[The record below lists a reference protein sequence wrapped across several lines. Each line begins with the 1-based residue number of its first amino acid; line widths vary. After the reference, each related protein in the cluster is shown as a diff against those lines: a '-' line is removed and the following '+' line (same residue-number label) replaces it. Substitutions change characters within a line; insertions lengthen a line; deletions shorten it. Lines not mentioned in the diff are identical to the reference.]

1 MDCTVINTWTN
12 KVVFSGTKHDCIKYL
27 NGNNTYQSNYSKLK
41 FVSSLENVA
50 EKLKGRELFPDKIER
65 AKASLSEN
73 KEAFLKL
80 VDRHDPSTMEAV
92 KYRIENRDRLR
103 KEQDDILQQLII
115 DDRDKTKEYKID
127 YETYSI
133 ITFWKE
139 ETKSIQAGWMHKVIN
154 K

>member
-1 MDCTVINTWTN
+1 MNNTIIDTWTN

-50 EKLKGRELFPDKIER
+50 EKLKGQELFPDKIER

-103 KEQDDILQQLII
+103 KEQDVILQQLVI
-115 DDRDKTKEYKID
+115 DDIDK
-127 YETYSI
+127 
-133 ITFWKE
+133 
-139 ETKSIQAGWMHKVIN
+139 N
-154 K
+154 KRL